1 MVVTRRLPAV
11 GADDITLSDG
21 LRLADIDDT
30 FGAVTWDFGVGKVA
44 EFTVPAVDIG
54 GRLSQ
59 RRLLREGVTLRFDS
73 QPWMIAACERDYRG
87 EDIWLNWTARSRLAR
102 RLRNMTGPDSTKG
115 VTPAGW
121 IVPRVKKAGGVALVE
136 PGAKRRHIV
145 QKRNQSVLAVI
156 ESLAS
161 DTGVEWVEF
170 DGQVF
175 VGTPWWAFQGHTGL
189 PTWEAAVTGQ
199 PSVLASR
206 ALAVAGLQ
214 TRSSQDD
221 RGQAATASMTVEP
234 RDGVKVRPWHRINI
248 TGADADDN
256 GLWLVTNN
264 NFDNKGPQASLS
276 LQRPL
281 KTHPKKGSQG
291 SPGGTDDGSSGE
303 TLTPV
308 AGSSYTDAQR
318 PANWSG
324 RSVDAILSMYRAHRG
339 GLGPAIVNGCLWYAQ
354 EVAGYSHVGQNPH
367 VLWVML
373 ATSKRHTS
381 RTVVP
386 GAVMLYRNSHVGHA
400 TVYLGGGQVLS
411 TDMNEAGAFASG
423 QWSIGPADAAERSF
437 GSLLGWYS
445 PP

>member
-102 RLRNMTGPDSTKG
+102 RLRNMTGPDSTRH

-175 VGTPWWAFQGHTGL
+175 VGTAWWAFQGHTGL

-206 ALAVAGLQ
+206 TLAVAGLQ

-264 NFDNKGPQASLS
+264 SFDNKGPQASLS

-291 SPGGTDDGSSGE
+291 NGSGGDPSALDGQWIDGADKVYPGCTRTPRQYVAFARSQKGQGFRESGCLAWVSIALRGREGLGGYSARYVWKFAPSSAVKSPGDTSPPIGALVVWGSG
-303 TLTPV
+303 
-308 AGSSYTDAQR
+308 AGQ
-318 PANWSG
+318 
-324 RSVDAILSMYRAHRG
+324 
-339 GLGPAIVNGCLWYAQ
+339 
-354 EVAGYSHVGQNPH
+354 
-367 VLWVML
+367 
-373 ATSKRHTS
+373 
-381 RTVVP
+381 
-386 GAVMLYRNSHVGHA
+386 GHGHIGIS
-400 TVYLGGGQVLS
+400 TGGGQFIS
-411 TDMNEAGAFASG
+411 ATGGAVV
-423 QWSIGPADAAERSF
+423 ERSIQGF
-437 GSLLGWYS
+437 TGDYLGAMTPHCNGNY
-445 PP
+445 PTYPGA

>member
-1 MVVTRRLPAV
+1 MVVTQLPGV

-21 LRLADIDDT
+21 MRLADIDDT

-102 RLRNMTGPDSTKG
+102 RLRNMTGPDSTRH

-206 ALAVAGLQ
+206 TLAVAGLQ

-264 NFDNKGPQASLS
+264 SFDNKGPQASLS

>member
-1 MVVTRRLPAV
+1 MVVTQLPGV

-21 LRLADIDDT
+21 MRLADIDGT

-44 EFTVPAVDIG
+44 EFTVPAVDVG

-73 QPWMIAACERDYRG
+73 QPWMIAAVERDYRA
-87 EDIWLNWTARSRLAR
+87 EDIWLTWTARSRLAR
-102 RLRNMTGPDSTKG
+102 RLRNMTGPDSTRH

-170 DGQVF
+170 DGKVF
-175 VGTPWWAFQGHTGL
+175 VGTAWWAFQGHTGL
-189 PTWEAAVTGQ
+189 PTWDVPVTGQ
-199 PSVLASR
+199 PR
-206 ALAVAGLQ
+206 ALATRTLAMAGLQ

-234 RDGVKVRPWHRINI
+234 RDGVKVRPWHRVNI

-264 NFDNKGPQASLS
+264 SFDNKGPQASIA

-291 SPGGTDDGSSGE
+291 GSGGGGDAELDDSDGWIQGADKVWPRCSRSPRQYVAWARARNGTGWADGKCLAWVSTALSGGEG
-303 TLTPV
+303 L
-308 AGSSYTDAQR
+308 
-318 PANWSG
+318 
-324 RSVDAILSMYRAHRG
+324 G
-339 GLGPAIVNGCLWYAQ
+339 GLYARYVWERAPASAAKAAGDTSPPIGAIVVWGPPTGGG
-354 EVAGYSHVGQNPH
+354 AGHVGI
-367 VLWVML
+367 
-373 ATSKRHTS
+373 SI
-381 RTVVP
+381 
-386 GAVMLYRNSHVGHA
+386 
-400 TVYLGGGQVLS
+400 GGGKFISATGGRVQVLS
-411 TDMNEAGAFASG
+411 IAG
-423 QWSIGPADAAERSF
+423 F
-437 GSLLGWYS
+437 GSNYYGAMTPS
-445 PP
+445 F